1 MDNLKNDKTI
11 VVKGADKRSEVVVWD
26 REHCIKEAEKQLG
39 DTNIYEEGLND
50 AKPLMNIILNF

>member
-11 VVKGADKRSEVVVWD
+11 VVKGADERSEVVLWD
-26 REHCIKEAEKQLG
+26 REHYIKEAEKHLE
-39 DTNIYEEGLND
+39 DTNRYEEGLND